1 MPPPLPPQIALPTGT
16 GASLPA
22 ACPNCSGPLP
32 RPRPKFC
39 PDCGQET
46 HIQPP
51 TLGEFVQQF
60 GGAYLSTEGA
70 LWRTLK
76 LLFTRPGE
84 LTVRYLAGQRKHFV
98 LPLRLYLS
106 ISVLLLL
113 LTRVLGGVDV
123 IPGLDRPEVTDA
135 ERGPLPTLVLNAASL
150 SIGIRDSVF
159 VCDGLPAW
167 LCGQIRERAAPDART
182 LLSKVRRANE
192 RLVTNA
198 GALMF
203 VLLPAFALCLKV
215 VNLGSGLRY
224 TAHLVFALH
233 LHAFWFVMLALA
245 RLVPSPLEWLAWAA
259 MAVYTLQ
266 AGQRVYGGGWVA
278 RLARALALSLLY
290 MALLA
295 LTVPVAWMLALLA

>member
-1 MPPPLPPQIALPTGT
+1 MTAPPGALQPPAM
-16 GASLPA
+16 
-22 ACPNCSGPLP
+22 ACPNCRAPFVPL
-32 RPRPKFC
+32 RRAFC
-39 PDCGQET
+39 PECGQET
-46 HIQPP
+46 DIQPP
-51 TLGEFVQQF
+51 TLGEFAQQF

-106 ISVLLLL
+106 ISLVLVLV
-113 LTRVLGGVDV
+113 TRLLGGLDV
-123 IPGLDRPEVTDA
+123 VRGLDRPEVAAA
-135 ERGPLPTLVLNAASL
+135 ERGPLPTLVLNVTPV
-150 SIGIRDSVF
+150 SIGIRESVF
-159 VCDGLPAW
+159 VCQGLPAW
-167 LCGQIRERAAPDART
+167 LCGQIRERAAPDTRT
-182 LLSKVRRANE
+182 LLFKVRRANE
-192 RLVTNA
+192 RMAANA

-259 MAVYTLQ
+259 MVVYTLL
-266 AGQRVYGGGWVA
+266 AGRRVYGGGWA
-278 RLARALALSLLY
+278 TRLARALALSALY
-290 MALLA
+290 MVLLA